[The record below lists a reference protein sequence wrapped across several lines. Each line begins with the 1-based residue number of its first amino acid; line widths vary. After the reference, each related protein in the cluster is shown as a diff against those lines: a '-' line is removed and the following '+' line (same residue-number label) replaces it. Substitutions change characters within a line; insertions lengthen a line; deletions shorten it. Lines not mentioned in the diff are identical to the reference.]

1 MELKI
6 QKTETK
12 VYDEWNMGWWIR
24 NVKHLIETISEDHIV
39 FKQPQEYD
47 FTNNNLHLYSEINS
61 LLVQYGKKLTI
72 YTGAEFNE
80 EINKNNSNVKVIMW
94 DSIHWFIR
102 TNQYNHTNYTSISE
116 EPTPPNTLFTSL
128 VGLKVGRD
136 HRFYIMNE
144 IFKFNLNN
152 DLNLAVT
159 TEITKSIKNI
169 TICDYPLENDSPFI
183 PIELTHFEP
192 KEIILPS
199 EVKNRNQIEIPTE
212 YIDSSF
218 DIVFET
224 VYDYFFATEKTLR
237 PIFEK
242 KPFMVF
248 ASPNFHKKL
257 QEKHG
262 FMLFDNIIDY
272 SFDSIMNTRDRYD
285 SQIQQLVNIRNNYT
299 PLEVFNATKEVVQYN
314 YSRVLEMKTLNN
326 DKIPSKYKE
335 FLKDKLE

>member
-1 MELKI
+1 MIKI
-6 QKTETK
+6 
-12 VYDEWNMGWWIR
+12 
-24 NVKHLIETISEDHIV
+24 LISGGAGNIGGALARKLVENPNYFVVIV
-39 FKQPQEYD
+39 D
-47 FTNNNLHLYSEINS
+47 NLSTGSI
-61 LLVQYGKKLTI
+61 KKLPSK
-72 YTGAEFNE
+72 EL
-80 EINKNNSNVKVIMW
+80 SNWTFVNCDV
-94 DSIHWFIR
+94 
-102 TNQYNHTNYTSISE
+102 NNYTSISE
-116 EPTPPNTLFTSL
+116 EPPPPNTLFTSL